1 MSKKI
6 MEEEPPTP
14 QIVRMDQVF
23 AVGGTFEDPSEF
35 TRKVNRNLVI
45 LNQSDKNC
53 KVKDIKFSAFSDPRY
68 SMAGPIL
75 LAFIIAEVDVDITP
89 EPESRGRKRKKKKK
103 AKKHN

>member
-1 MSKKI
+1 
-6 MEEEPPTP
+6 MEEEPPVP

-23 AVGGTFEDPSEF
+23 AVGGTYEDPSEF

-45 LNQSDKNC
+45 LSQSDKNC

-89 EPESRGRKRKKKKK
+89 EPEDLSKKRKKKKK
-103 AKKHN
+103 KKHY

>member
-1 MSKKI
+1 MSKNI

-53 KVKDIKFSAFSDPRY
+53 KVKDIKFNAFSDPRY

-75 LAFIIAEVDVDITP
+75 LAFIIAEVDVDITQ
-89 EPESRGRKRKKKKK
+89 ELEDTSKKKKRKKKKK
-103 AKKHN
+103 HR